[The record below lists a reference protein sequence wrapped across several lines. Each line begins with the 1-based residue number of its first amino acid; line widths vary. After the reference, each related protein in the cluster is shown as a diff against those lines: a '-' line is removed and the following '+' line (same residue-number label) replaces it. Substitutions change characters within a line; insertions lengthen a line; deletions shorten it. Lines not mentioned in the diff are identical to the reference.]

1 MAETRILIL
10 DDDALIRTVLSDRL
24 ERAGHAVRVAGSL
37 AEARAL
43 LRTGVPDLALLDMKL
58 PDGEGID
65 LLPELVDELDVP
77 CIMMTAHA
85 TVSSAVAALKR
96 GARDLLEKP
105 ISYERLDASVGGAL
119 EITALRREVRVLR
132 EQGRA
137 EGVIIGGSPGMQEV
151 FRLVERVAPAEHTTV
166 LIMGETGT
174 GKGVVARLIHRLS
187 PRVDQP
193 FVNVTCTS
201 LAETIMESELFGHE
215 KGAFTDARAMKRGL
229 VELAD
234 HGTLFLDEIG
244 ELSPRLQGKL
254 LQFIEDRTFRRVGG
268 TRDLSVDTRLVTAT
282 NRDLEKDVDAG
293 VFRADLYYRLRVVPI
308 QLPPLRERVSDV
320 PELAKHFVDSFSRDL
335 GKRVNRITPEAL
347 DLLRRYAWPGNV
359 RELRNV
365 IERSVLLADG
375 DSLTADGLPPEVRA
389 PRRENEASFDMG
401 PNGLDIEALERT
413 LLREA
418 LRRAE
423 GNRTTAGRLLG
434 LSRHQIR
441 NRLKKY
447 GEEP

>member
-10 DDDALIRTVLSDRL
+10 DDDALIRTVLADRL
-24 ERAGHAVRVAGSL
+24 ERSGHNVRVAASL

-58 PDGEGID
+58 PDGEGTD
-65 LLPELVDELDVP
+65 LLPELIDELDVP
-77 CIMMTAHA
+77 VIMMTAHA
-85 TVSSAVAALKR
+85 TVQSAVAALR
-96 GARDLLEKP
+96 HGARDLLEKP
-105 ISYERLDASVGGAL
+105 VSYERLDASVAAAL
-119 EITALRREVRVLR
+119 EVTALRREVRALR
-132 EQGRA
+132 EQGRG
-137 EGVIIGGSPGMQEV
+137 ENIVLGTSPGMLELV
-151 FRLVERVAPAEHTTV
+151 RMVERVAPAENTTV
-166 LIMGETGT
+166 LIEGETGT
-174 GKGVVARLIHRLS
+174 GKGVIARLVHRLS
-187 PRVDQP
+187 PRAQQP
-193 FVNVTCTS
+193 FVNVTCTA

-268 TRDLSVDTRLVTAT
+268 TRDLSVDTRIITAT
-282 NRDLEKDVDAG
+282 NRELQADVDAG
-293 VFRADLYYRLRVVPI
+293 KFRADLFYRLRVVP
-308 QLPPLRERVSDV
+308 LRVPPLRERSSDI
-320 PELAKHFVDSFSRDL
+320 PELAKHFIASFSRDL
-335 GKRVNRITPEAL
+335 GKKVQRIDPPAL
-347 DLLRRYAWPGNV
+347 ELLREYSWPGNV

-375 DSLTADGLPPEVRA
+375 PSLTVAALPPEVRTPRQNGHA
-389 PRRENEASFDMG
+389 PVDIG
-401 PNGLDIEALERT
+401 PDGLDIEALERE
-413 LLREA
+413 LLTEA

-441 NRLKKY
+441 NRLRKY
-447 GEEP
+447 GEE

>member
-1 MAETRILIL
+1 MAEIRILVL

-24 ERAGHAVRVAGSL
+24 ERAGHAVRVAGSI

-43 LRTGVPDLALLDMKL
+43 LRTRTPDLALLDMKL
-58 PDGEGID
+58 PDGEGVD
-65 LLPELVDELDVP
+65 LLPELVELDVP
-77 CIMMTAHA
+77 VIMMTAHA
-85 TVSSAVAALKR
+85 TVQSAVSALKQ

-105 ISYERLDASVGGAL
+105 ISYERLDASVAAAL
-119 EITALRREVRVLR
+119 EVTALRREVRVLR

-137 EGVIIGGSPGMQEV
+137 QGVIVGDSPAMKEL
-151 FRLVERVAPAEHTTV
+151 FRMVERVAPADNTTV
-166 LIMGETGT
+166 LIQGETGT
-174 GKGVVARLIHRLS
+174 GKGVLARLIHKLS
-187 PRVDQP
+187 RRAEQP
-193 FVNVTCTS
+193 FVNVTCTA

-268 TRDLSVDTRLVTAT
+268 TRDLTVDARLITAT

-293 VFRADLYYRLRVVPI
+293 TFRADLFYRLRVVPLH
-308 QLPPLRERVSDV
+308 LPPLRERSSDI
-320 PELAKHFVDSFSRDL
+320 PELTKHFVDAYSRDM
-335 GKRVNRITPEAL
+335 GKRVRRIAPDAIE
-347 DLLRRYAWPGNV
+347 LLREYPWPGNV

-365 IERSVLLADG
+365 IERAILLADS
-375 DSLTADGLPPEVRA
+375 DVLTMDTLPPEVRM
-389 PRRENEASFDMG
+389 PKQHNGTGIDMG
-401 PNGLDIEALERT
+401 PDGLDIEALERT

-423 GNRTTAGRLLG
+423 GNRTVAGRLLG